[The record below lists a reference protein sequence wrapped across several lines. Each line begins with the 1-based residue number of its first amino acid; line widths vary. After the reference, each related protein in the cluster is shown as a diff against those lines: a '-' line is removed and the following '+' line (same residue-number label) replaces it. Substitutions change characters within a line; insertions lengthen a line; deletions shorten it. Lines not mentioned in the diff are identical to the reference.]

1 MKIENSLDWPKVE
14 QELIKLGN
22 LLPSF
27 RHDIKRISENVRS
40 EVTSLSKLEVEHRRL
55 HNNRTTQDCQKQ
67 LDKINEI
74 LKTVSK
80 FHLMALLAQ

>member
-27 RHDIKRISENVRS
+27 RHDIKRVCDNVRG
-40 EVTSLSKLEVEHRRL
+40 EITTLSKLEVEHRRL
-55 HNNRTTQDCQKQ
+55 HSNRTAKDCQQ
-67 LDKINEI
+67 QIDKINEI